1 MKYSSELIIGTR
13 HVGVT
18 TPTYFI
24 ADIGAN
30 HDGDLNRA
38 KELIKQS
45 AESGA
50 NAAKFQHFEA
60 DTIVSD
66 KGFKD
71 LDPQFLSHQSRW
83 ERSVFEIYQDAS
95 IDLTWDRELKKT
107 CDIHGID
114 YMTTP
119 YHPDLVDHVDP
130 FVQAYK
136 IGSGD
141 ITWTTHIEYIASK
154 GKPVILA
161 CGASTMDE
169 VVRAVDIIL
178 KSNTEL
184 ALLQCNT
191 NYTGKTNNLDFINLN
206 VIKTLQCMYPGLCTG
221 LSDHTQGHA
230 TALGAVALGSK
241 IIEKHFTDDNN
252 RSGPDHG
259 FAMDPVSWKLMVD
272 TTRELERAMGDGIK
286 RIEKNERNTVVIQRR
301 SVRAL
306 RNLNKGETLTKED
319 IVMLRPCPKGAM
331 EPWAIQDYLGKPLI
345 SDINQGDVF
354 EKKHFE

>member
-1 MKYSSELIIGTR
+1 M
-13 HVGVT
+13 
-18 TPTYFI
+18 
-24 ADIGAN
+24 
-30 HDGDLNRA
+30 NRA

-206 VIKTLQCMYPGLCTG
+206 VIKTLQCMNPGLCTG

-230 TALGAVALGSK
+230 TALGAVAKALK
-241 IIEKHFTDDNN
+241 LLKNTLQMIIIV
-252 RSGPDHG
+252 PDRTMALQWILFHG
-259 FAMDPVSWKLMVD
+259 
-272 TTRELERAMGDGIK
+272 
-286 RIEKNERNTVVIQRR
+286 N
-301 SVRAL
+301 
-306 RNLNKGETLTKED
+306 
-319 IVMLRPCPKGAM
+319 
-331 EPWAIQDYLGKPLI
+331 
-345 SDINQGDVF
+345 
-354 EKKHFE
+354 